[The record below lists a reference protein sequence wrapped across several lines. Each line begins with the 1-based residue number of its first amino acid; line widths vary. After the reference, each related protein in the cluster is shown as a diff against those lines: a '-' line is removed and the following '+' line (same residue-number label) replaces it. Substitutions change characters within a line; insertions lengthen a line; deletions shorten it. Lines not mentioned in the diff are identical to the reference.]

1 MNEYLER
8 LNALTQKK
16 PIPQQPSKPSK
27 GAYEGFEGDKG
38 ERILGNIG
46 SFEGFEGS
54 LNRHV
59 IGVNDVGQRSSA
71 EAIASETSGLN
82 STDRYCHCKRLA
94 TLAIGRTRATRSNP
108 EGVERWLCQEHFDQM
123 FPDA

>member
-38 ERILGNIG
+38 ERILANIG

-54 LNRHV
+54 LSRHV
-59 IGVNDVGQRSSA
+59 SGKPPDGQKNTA
-71 EAIASETSGLN
+71 EVKPFGTSGLN
-82 STDRYCHCKRLA
+82 STDRYCHCNRLA
-94 TLAIGRTRATRSNP
+94 TLAIGRTRATQSNP

-123 FPDA
+123 FPDD